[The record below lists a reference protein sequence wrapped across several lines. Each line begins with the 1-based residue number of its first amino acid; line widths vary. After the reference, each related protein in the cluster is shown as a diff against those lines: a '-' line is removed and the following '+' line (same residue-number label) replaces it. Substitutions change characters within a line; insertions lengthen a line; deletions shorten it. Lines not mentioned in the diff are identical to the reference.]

1 MREGI
6 MITTC
11 LLIIILFLMVFGKYL
26 YWAVLI
32 SMTVVLIFALKTAIS
47 THKLQKNLRTAE
59 KNYEAFKKARNKNHP
74 AYTGELDEIYP
85 IITAKVDKSS
95 MIDPQEITV
104 SSNGDAV
111 PTGIEAHF
119 NNFQKSLSERLKT
132 DKEKQLRLA
141 AYTELFPELPR
152 ESISRQTEGA
162 ESTDSSIRQYQSI
175 QSRLHAVLA
184 AYHGSH
190 LLFSE
195 AFKDSI
201 EYMRASIPYILSE
214 GDYQHRDDVE
224 RFETLERSADML
236 LELYDVMWEK

>member
-6 MITTC
+6 MITTG

-32 SMTVVLIFALKTAIS
+32 SMTVFLFLALKTAIS

-59 KNYEAFKKARNKNHP
+59 KNYAAFKEARS
-74 AYTGELDEIYP
+74 ERYP
-85 IITAKVDKSS
+85 IITAKVDRNSL
-95 MIDPQEITV
+95 IDPQENTV
-104 SSNGDAV
+104 SSNGDTV
-111 PTGIEAHF
+111 PAGIEAHF

-224 RFETLERSADML
+224 RFETLERSADVL
-236 LELYDVMWEK
+236 LEIHDAVWEK